1 MRRMAEEK
9 NLSEDLQRKVCH
21 YIKETDRMK
30 KKFQLEGD
38 KKFLSTL
45 TTELKS
51 EIFKESNQRTFKNL
65 VFFKN
70 LTEKTLMKL
79 AEQIETMIAH
89 PD

>member
-1 MRRMAEEK
+1 
-9 NLSEDLQRKVCH
+9 
-21 YIKETDRMK
+21 MK